1 MAKSPE
7 VKSEEKFNKEPY
19 DKTKSARIKKMFH
32 KIADWFAVST
42 PGGAS
47 EAMAKMQDKAD
58 YWIDIVEDQFAKD
71 VAWIKKGHRIMWK
84 LIGQWF
90 SVTRTGGLSGI
101 AASAVNRCDFVI
113 NVLADNIVFQ
123 AVRLQRALNRLCLR
137 IWKNRMLCLKYF
149 TGIVILTICTVSVF
163 NHVTGYEYSYNGRVL
178 GLVKNQEDTLKVLD
192 IASKGLTS
200 EYGVDVQIDPKEDI
214 TFRKVV
220 IIDRTVDNL
229 DEVLRKF
236 TYMQDTKATAYAI
249 YVDGRRTV
257 TVDSEQTAE
266 EVLSALRDKYV
277 EPEKAD
283 EYDKVYYGQ
292 KIKIKQIDTTLGRLM
307 NRNNAIRILDKGESQ
322 VRYTVQ
328 LGDTVKSITD
338 NFAMKERLFYE
349 LNPELNKEEGTI
361 EEGAKVSVVYK
372 TPKITVITEKTLTY
386 DEKTGYKTKRV
397 KTKELYRGD
406 TKVQTKGKHGKKQIT
421 AAVTEENGKEVK
433 REVLKEKVVK
443 EPVTKVVL
451 VGTKERPSTV
461 GTGNLINP
469 CPAGYQSSGFGY
481 RWGRLHRGV
490 DLACAAGNS
499 IYAADGGTVVTASFN
514 YSYGYYVKINHQNG
528 MVTTYAHCSRLLV
541 SVGDK
546 VHRGQN
552 IALVGNT
559 GNSTG
564 AHCHFEVEVNGSLK
578 NPRSYF

>member
-1 MAKSPE
+1 M
-7 VKSEEKFNKEPY
+7 
-19 DKTKSARIKKMFH
+19 
-32 KIADWFAVST
+32 
-42 PGGAS
+42 
-47 EAMAKMQDKAD
+47 
-58 YWIDIVEDQFAKD
+58 
-71 VAWIKKGHRIMWK
+71 
-84 LIGQWF
+84 
-90 SVTRTGGLSGI
+90 
-101 AASAVNRCDFVI
+101 
-113 NVLADNIVFQ
+113 
-123 AVRLQRALNRLCLR
+123 
-137 IWKNRMLCLKYF
+137 
-149 TGIVILTICTVSVF
+149 
-163 NHVTGYEYSYNGRVL
+163 
-178 GLVKNQEDTLKVLD
+178 
-192 IASKGLTS
+192 
-200 EYGVDVQIDPKEDI
+200 
-214 TFRKVV
+214 
-220 IIDRTVDNL
+220 
-229 DEVLRKF
+229 
-236 TYMQDTKATAYAI
+236 
-249 YVDGRRTV
+249 
-257 TVDSEQTAE
+257 
-266 EVLSALRDKYV
+266 
-277 EPEKAD
+277 
-283 EYDKVYYGQ
+283 
-292 KIKIKQIDTTLGRLM
+292 
-307 NRNNAIRILDKGESQ
+307 
-322 VRYTVQ
+322 
-328 LGDTVKSITD
+328 
-338 NFAMKERLFYE
+338 
-349 LNPELNKEEGTI
+349 
-361 EEGAKVSVVYK
+361 
-372 TPKITVITEKTLTY
+372 
-386 DEKTGYKTKRV
+386 

>member
-113 NVLADNIVFQ
+113 NVFADNIVFQ

-178 GLVKNQEDTLKVLD
+178 GFVKNQEDTLKVLD

-220 IIDRTVDNL
+220 IIDRTVDNM

-406 TKVQTKGKHGKKQIT
+406 TKVQTKGKYGKKEIT
-421 AAVTEENGKEVK
+421 AVVTEENGKEIE
-433 REVLKEKVVK
+433 RDILKEKTVK
-443 EPVTKVVL
+443 KPVTKIVL

-564 AHCHFEVEVNGSLK
+564 AHCHFEVEVNGSLR
-578 NPRSYF
+578 NPRNYF

>member
-7 VKSEEKFNKEPY
+7 VKSEEKFNKEPC
-19 DKTKSARIKKMFH
+19 DKTKSAKIKKLLH

-47 EAMAKMQDKAD
+47 EAMAKAQDKAD
-58 YWIDIVEDQFAKD
+58 YWIDLVEDQFATD
-71 VAWIKKGHRIMWK
+71 IKLIRKAHRIMWK

-90 SVTRTGGLSGI
+90 SVTRTGGLSEF
-101 AASAVNRCDFVI
+101 AAVAVNKTDFVM

-123 AVRLQRALNRLCLR
+123 AGRLRRALDRLCAR
-137 IWKNRMLCLKYF
+137 IWKNRILCLKYF

-220 IIDRTVDNL
+220 IVDRTVDNM

-249 YVDGRRTV
+249 YVNDRRSV
-257 TVDSEQTAE
+257 IVDSRQTAE
-266 EVLSALRDKYV
+266 EILRSIRDKYADT
-277 EPEKAD
+277 EKAD
-283 EYDKVYYGQ
+283 KYDKVYYGQ
-292 KIKIKQIDTTLGRLM
+292 KIKIKQIDTTLGKLI
-307 NRNNAIRILDKGESQ
+307 NKNNAVRMLDKGESQ

-338 NFAMKERLFYE
+338 NFAMKESLFYE
-349 LNPELNKEEGTI
+349 LNPDIDKGDGTLEEGS
-361 EEGAKVSVVYK
+361 KVSVIYK
-372 TPKITVITEKTLTY
+372 TPKITVITEKTVTY
-386 DEKTGYKTKRV
+386 DKKIKYKTRKV
-397 KTKELYRGD
+397 KTKELYKGD
-406 TKVQTKGKHGKKQIT
+406 TKVRTKGKYGKKEIT
-421 AAVTEENGKEVK
+421 ATVTEENGKEIK
-433 REVLKEKVVK
+433 RNVLKEKTVK
-443 EPVTKVVL
+443 KPVTKVVL
-451 VGTKERPSTV
+451 VGTKKRPSTV

-481 RWGRLHRGV
+481 RWGRLHRGI

-499 IYAADGGTVVTASFN
+499 IYAADGGTVVTAGFN
-514 YSYGYYVKINHQNG
+514 YSYGYYIKINHQNG
-528 MVTTYAHCSRLLV
+528 MITTYAHCSRLLV
-541 SVGDK
+541 SAGDK
-546 VHRGQN
+546 VHKGEK

-578 NPRSYF
+578 NPRNYF

>member
-220 IIDRTVDNL
+220 IIDRTVDNM

-338 NFAMKERLFYE
+338 SFAMKERLFYE

-386 DEKTGYKTKRV
+386 DEKPDIKP
-397 KTKELYRGD
+397 KE
-406 TKVQTKGKHGKKQIT
+406 
-421 AAVTEENGKEVK
+421 
-433 REVLKEKVVK
+433 
-443 EPVTKVVL
+443 
-451 VGTKERPSTV
+451 
-461 GTGNLINP
+461 
-469 CPAGYQSSGFGY
+469 
-481 RWGRLHRGV
+481 
-490 DLACAAGNS
+490 
-499 IYAADGGTVVTASFN
+499 
-514 YSYGYYVKINHQNG
+514 
-528 MVTTYAHCSRLLV
+528 
-541 SVGDK
+541 
-546 VHRGQN
+546 
-552 IALVGNT
+552 
-559 GNSTG
+559 
-564 AHCHFEVEVNGSLK
+564 
-578 NPRSYF
+578 

>member
-19 DKTKSARIKKMFH
+19 DKTKRIKKLLH

-47 EAMAKMQDKAD
+47 EAMAKVQDKSD
-58 YWIDIVEDQFAKD
+58 YWIELVEEQIAKD
-71 VAWIKKGHRIMWK
+71 AAWIKKLLRITFRV
-84 LIGQWF
+84 IGKWV
-90 SVTRTGGLSGI
+90 SVTRPGGLSGF
-101 AASAVNRCDFVI
+101 AAAAVNKTDFVM

-123 AVRLQRALNRLCLR
+123 AGRLRRALNRLCVR

-149 TGIVILTICTVSVF
+149 TGIVILTICTVAVF

-178 GLVKNQEDTLKVLD
+178 GLVKNQEDAIKVLD

-220 IIDRTVDNL
+220 IVDRTVDNM

-249 YVDGRRTV
+249 YVNGKRTV
-257 TVDSEQTAE
+257 IVDSEQTAE
-266 EVLSALRDKYV
+266 DILSSLRDKYV
-277 EPEKAD
+277 DPEKAD
-283 EYDKVYYGQ
+283 TYDKVYYGQ
-292 KIKIKQIDTTLGRLM
+292 KIKVKQIDTTLGKLM
-307 NRNNAIRILDKGESQ
+307 NKNNAINILDKGESQ
-322 VRYTVQ
+322 LRYTVQ

-338 NFAMKERLFYE
+338 SFAMKERLFHE
-349 LNPELNKEEGTI
+349 LNPNIAGDEGTLEEGS
-361 EEGAKVSVVYK
+361 KVSVVYK
-372 TPKITVITEKTLTY
+372 TPKITVITEKTVTY
-386 DEKTGYKTKRV
+386 DKKVKYKVKKVKSKKLYKGVTKV
-397 KTKELYRGD
+397 KTK
-406 TKVQTKGKHGKKQIT
+406 GKYGKKEVT
-421 AAVTEENGKEVK
+421 AVVTKENGKEIK
-433 REVLKEKVVK
+433 RDVLKEKTVK
-443 EPVTKVVL
+443 KPVTKVIY
-451 VGTKERPSTV
+451 VGTKKRPATV
-461 GTGNLINP
+461 GSGNLTNP

-490 DLACAAGNS
+490 DLACAAGNN
-499 IYAADGGTVVTASFN
+499 IYAADGGTVVTAAFN
-514 YSYGYYVKINHQNG
+514 YSYGYYIKIDHKNG

-541 SVGDK
+541 SAGDK
-546 VHRGQN
+546 VHKGEN

-578 NPRSYF
+578 NPRNYF

>member
-7 VKSEEKFNKEPY
+7 VKSEEKLNKEPY
-19 DKTKSARIKKMFH
+19 DKTKRIKKLLH

-42 PGGAS
+42 PGGVS
-47 EAMAKMQDKAD
+47 EAMAKVQDKAD
-58 YWIDIVEDQFAKD
+58 YWIELVEEQFAND
-71 VAWIKKGHRIMWK
+71 LRWIRKANRVMWK
-84 LIGQWF
+84 LIGKWF
-90 SVTRTGGLSGI
+90 SVTRKGGISGV
-101 AASAVNRCDFVI
+101 AAAAVNKWDFI
-113 NVLADNIVFQ
+113 LNVLADNIIFQ
-123 AVRLQRALNRLCLR
+123 AERLRKSINGLCIK
-137 IWKNRMLCLKYF
+137 IWKNRIICLKYF
-149 TGIVILTICTVSVF
+149 TGVVILIMCTVAVF

-178 GLVKNQEDTLKVLD
+178 GLVKNQEDAIKVLD

-220 IIDRTVDNL
+220 IVDRTVDNM

-249 YVDGRRTV
+249 YVNGKRTV
-257 TVDSEQTAE
+257 IVDSEQSAE
-266 EVLSALRDKYV
+266 DILSSLRDKYV
-277 EPEKAD
+277 DPEKAD
-283 EYDKVYYGQ
+283 TYDKVYYGQ
-292 KIKIKQIDTTLGRLM
+292 RIKVKQIDTTLGRLM
-307 NRNNAIRILDKGESQ
+307 SRNNAINILDKGESR

-338 NFAMKERLFYE
+338 SFAMKEKLFYE
-349 LNPELNKEEGTI
+349 LNPDIDKDEGTLEEGS
-361 EEGAKVSVVYK
+361 KVSVVYK

-397 KTKELYRGD
+397 KTKELYRGE
-406 TKVQTKGKHGKKQIT
+406 TKVQTKGKYGKKEIT
-421 AAVTEENGKEVK
+421 AVVTEENGKEIE
-433 REVLKEKVVK
+433 RDILKEKTVK
-443 EPVTKVVL
+443 KPVTKVVL

-499 IYAADGGTVVTASFN
+499 IYAADGGTVVTAAFN
-514 YSYGYYVKINHQNG
+514 YSYGYYIKINHQNG

-541 SVGDK
+541 SAGEK
-546 VHRGQN
+546 VHKGQN

-564 AHCHFEVEVNGSLK
+564 AHCHFEVEVNGSLR
-578 NPRSYF
+578 NPRNYF